1 MSTHVHKCQKNVNS
15 TFKVQM
21 CIILPD
27 AGWRKLLACQTSK
40 KTALPMRKPICKT
53 FVLLLMTIS
62 STITAFSQSSC
73 GVDPTS
79 GTTTIS
85 AASSVVNSYYAGQG
99 NPVKGGT
106 TLSVGTLDVR
116 GAATALGAGDL
127 VMIIQMQGALYDTTN
142 TTNFGSSSGTASGY
156 LATSLTAGTNE
167 YNTVIS
173 LVSGT
178 LTLQYPL
185 SNNYYTTA
193 FSAASMA
200 GIQTYQVVRIPRYY
214 NLTINSGS
222 TVTCP
227 YWNGSTGGIVAL
239 DAAAT
244 MTVNGSV
251 SVAGLG
257 FRAGGAITLS
267 GATAG
272 NTNGAG
278 TLANTDYRWNS
289 PLTYPANAT
298 GGAKG
303 EGIAGTP
310 AYTLPLGFTTRVT
323 SAVEG
328 YLGGSMGRGAPG
340 NAGGGGTDGGPLVAG
355 GGVNQYNTGGG
366 GGGNGGAGGMGGS
379 GWPGGGCCVTTF
391 PYGGFGGAAF
401 TQASTFS
408 FVMGGGGGA
417 GTANNATGTNEYQS
431 SGGSGGGLILLRA
444 ATFAGTGNLTADGAA
459 GVGQGAG
466 GSTDAAGGGGAGGTI
481 IAVTRT
487 TGTTGLSGITASAVG
502 GTGGYMHNYYNH
514 GPGGGG
520 GGGVIIT
527 NGAFATTSLF
537 GGTNGFTGS
546 TTSAP
551 YSPYTNAWGAT
562 SGSAGKLITLSTA
575 PQYNNLSDP
584 ASSCG
589 VLPVVLES
597 FTARLDGSTALLDWT
612 VGAASGFSRFEVEYG
627 TSAGSLADIGTVD
640 FADGVSA
647 YHFNQYPVQS
657 GLNYYRLKLVDQD
670 GTYSYSALLTLE
682 GTRGPSS
689 LNVYPLP
696 SSGPIWLTTQAQAAQ
711 ASELEVYDLQG
722 AVIWR
727 NTISLNQGNTTI
739 PLNYPATLAA
749 GYYLLR
755 MRIDEG
761 WYTAKIVIVRR

>member
-1 MSTHVHKCQKNVNS
+1 MAFLMHH
-15 TFKVQM
+15 
-21 CIILPD
+21 
-27 AGWRKLLACQTSK
+27 
-40 KTALPMRKPICKT
+40 PICRLSA
-53 FVLLLMTIS
+53 LLLIMTS
-62 STITAFSQSSC
+62 SIVTSFGQSSC
-73 GVDPTS
+73 GMDPTP

-85 AASSVVNSYYAGQG
+85 AASSVVNSYYPGLG
-99 NPVKGGT
+99 SPVKGGT
-106 TLSVGTLDVR
+106 ALSVGTLDAR
-116 GAATALGAGDL
+116 GSATALGSGDL

-142 TTNFGSSSGTASGY
+142 TSNFGSSSGAGSGY
-156 LATSLTAGTNE
+156 LASSLSAGTNE
-167 YNTVIS
+167 FNTVSS
-173 LVSGT
+173 LFGGT

-185 SNNYYTTA
+185 SNNYYTTS
-193 FSAASMA
+193 FSAASMT
-200 GIQTYQVVRIPRYY
+200 GIQSYQVVRIPRYY
-214 NLTINSGS
+214 NLIINSGS
-222 TVTCP
+222 IVTCP
-227 YWNGSTGGIVAL
+227 YWNGATGGIVAL

-244 MTVNGSV
+244 MTVSGSI

-257 FRAGGAITLS
+257 FRAGGAINLT

-272 NTNGAG
+272 NTNGSG

-289 PLTYPANAT
+289 PATYPANAT

-310 AYTLPLGFTTRVT
+310 IYTLPLGFTTIVT
-323 SAVEG
+323 GAVEG

-366 GGGNGGAGGMGGS
+366 GGGNGGAGGTGGS

-401 TQASTFS
+401 AQASTFS
-408 FVMGGGGGA
+408 LVMGGGGGA
-417 GTANNATGTNEYQS
+417 GTANNATGANQYQS
-431 SGGSGGGLILLRA
+431 SGGSGGGLIILRA
-444 ATFAGTGNLTADGAA
+444 QSFAGTGNLTADGAA

-481 IAVTRT
+481 MAVTRT

-527 NGAFATTSLF
+527 NGAFATSALF

-546 TTSAP
+546 TTSSP

-575 PQYNNLSDP
+575 PQYNNLSNP

-597 FTARLDGSTALLDWT
+597 FTAHLDGNTAVLDWT
-612 VGAASGFSRFEVEYG
+612 IGAASGFSHFDVEYG
-627 TSAGSLADIGTVD
+627 TSAGDLAVVGTVD
-640 FADGVSA
+640 FADGVSI
-647 YHFNQYPVQS
+647 YHFSQYPVRA
-657 GLNYYRLKLVDQD
+657 GVNYYRLKLVDQD
-670 GTYSYSALLTLE
+670 GTYGYSAVLTLQ
-682 GTRGPSS
+682 GQADGPSFLS
-689 LNVYPLP
+689 VYPLP
-696 SSGPIWLTTQAQAAQ
+696 ATGPIWLTAQAQAAQ
-711 ASELEVYDLQG
+711 TSEVALFDLQG
-722 AVIWR
+722 VVIWH
-727 NTISLNQGNTTI
+727 TTVSLNQGNTTI
-739 PLNYPATLAA
+739 PLNQPVSLAA